1 MQQQAFF
8 LFFVFISI
16 FLSTD
21 LYALNLELTQEEQ
34 AWLADHPVIRIAY
47 DNKFPPYEWKNDQG
61 IYQGISI
68 DYIGLIEKQL
78 NICFQQVDNK
88 TWSEMLKNFKAGKID
103 VLSAIAEND
112 KRLEFILFTRPHIS
126 IPGVIISAQKYD
138 SIEQLKGKKVG
149 VVSDN
154 FWDDLLSQ
162 YEDEIQIARVDSTK
176 LGIELTAMG
185 AIDAMVSDLAS
196 VTYRIHK
203 DSISN
208 LQIVPVPGDKK
219 KTLELAIGIRKDW
232 PQLQL
237 IIQKALDSISQ
248 QEKEGIYN
256 KWIKLQEVS
265 FLQDKRFQIKA
276 LIISLLIISVF
287 ILFIAWN
294 RSLKLQVARRS
305 KQLENARVQLIRAEK
320 MESIGRLSAGVAHEV
335 KNPLAIMQM
344 SIDYLKGEENDETV
358 TAILNDMDDAVLRAD
373 TVIKGLLDFSREKE
387 LQVVKGNINEVIE
400 RTLKLINHEL
410 KQRNIEI
417 KTSLAEDLPS
427 LGLDKNR
434 LQQVFIN
441 LFMNAAQAISSSD
454 GVNSPSRN
462 KGEINISSSLS
473 EINDPDIIKNS
484 EGRFCSGQ
492 QVVLISIKDTGCGLN
507 QKDEKNVFEP
517 FFTTKPVGEGTGLG
531 LSVSKTIIGLHN
543 GMITMKNRTDGIKG
557 VEIQMLFALKG
568 DNND

>member
-21 LYALNLELTQEEQ
+21 LYALNLELTKEEQ

-47 DNKFPPYEWKNDQG
+47 DNNFPPFEWKNDEG
-61 IYQGISI
+61 IHQGISI
-68 DYIGLIEKQL
+68 DYIRLIEKQL
-78 NICFQQVDNK
+78 NISFQQVNNK

-112 KRLEFILFTRPHIS
+112 KRREFILFTRPHIS
-126 IPGVIISAQKYD
+126 IPGVIISAKKYD

-208 LQIVPVPGDKK
+208 LQIVPVPGNKK
-219 KTLELAIGIRKDW
+219 KKLDLRIGIRKDW

-237 IIQKALDSISQ
+237 ILQKALDNISQ

-265 FLQDKRFQIKA
+265 FLQDKCFQIKA
-276 LIISLLIISVF
+276 LMISLLIISVF

-305 KQLENARVQLIRAEK
+305 KQLENARIQLIHAEK
-320 MESIGRLSAGVAHEV
+320 MQSIGRLSAGVAHEV

-344 SIDYLKGEENDETV
+344 SIDYLKGEENDATI
-358 TAILNDMDDAVLRAD
+358 TSILNDMDDAVLRAD

-387 LQVVKGNINEVIE
+387 LLVAQGNINEVIE
-400 RTLKLINHEL
+400 RSLKLINHEL

-417 KTSLAEDLPS
+417 KSSLAADLPS

-454 GVNSPSRN
+454 GVNSDYIN
-462 KGEINISSSLS
+462 KGEINVSSSLS
-473 EINDPDIIKNS
+473 VINDPDMIKNS

-492 QVVLISIKDTGCGLN
+492 QVVLIIIRDTGCGLN

-557 VEIQMLFALKG
+557 VEINMLFALKG
-568 DNND
+568 DKND